1 MRTLITNTSGASK
14 FFGFIPPHGA
24 QLDNGANVVVDGDLA
39 TVLAGGR
46 NRYSRK
52 TELHAMKTAVA
63 NGEVTVADLP
73 DTSSSSSSI

>member
-1 MRTLITNTSGASK
+1 MRTLVTNTSGVSK

-24 QLDNGANVVVDGDLA
+24 QLANGANVVLDGDLA

-52 TELHAMKTAVA
+52 TELTSMKTAVA
-63 NGEVTVADLP
+63 NGDATVADLP